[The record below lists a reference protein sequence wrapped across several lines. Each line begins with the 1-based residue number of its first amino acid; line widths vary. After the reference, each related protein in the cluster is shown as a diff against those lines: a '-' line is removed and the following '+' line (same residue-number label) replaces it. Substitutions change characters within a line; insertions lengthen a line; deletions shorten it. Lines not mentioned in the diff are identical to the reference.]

1 MKNRKISLLF
11 RVLTPFS
18 IIFSLSFVLIAS
30 VFNAH
35 YGAEIDLSFVGR
47 VADSIEQ
54 GGKKLAGS
62 ASSSIED
69 AKSRLYVFAEEMS
82 AEEPEADTYAQR
94 SSLEAAEDSGKSS
107 SVYDFMVGGNL
118 VYMSQNDPRWK
129 DLGFKDG
136 DSIGIYGCGPASLA
150 MITSTVTGR
159 DINPYEAAEA
169 MYQKGLYIPSEGSSH
184 AIMTDGLAH
193 FSVKSEGFYEYS
205 SAAVISELKKGNYFA
220 LLTKK
225 GIFSNS
231 TGHFIVLAG
240 LDENG
245 KVLIAD
251 SNSVSNSQR
260 SWDIETILSQ
270 AKYSASSGGPLWLIQ
285 GLAGM

>member
-1 MKNRKISLLF
+1 MKNRTIALLF
-11 RVLTPFS
+11 RVLPPFS
-18 IIFSLSFVLIAS
+18 IVFSLSFILIAS
-30 VFNAH
+30 AFNAH

-47 VADSIEQ
+47 AADSIEQ

-62 ASSSIED
+62 ASASIED
-69 AKSRLYVFAEEMS
+69 AKSRLYVFAEEIS
-82 AEEPEADTYAQR
+82 AEEPESEPYAQ
-94 SSLEAAEDSGKSS
+94 SSASEAAENSGKSS
-107 SVYDFMVGGNL
+107 SVYDFMVGGNF

-150 MITSTVTGR
+150 MIASTVTGR

-169 MYQKGLYIPSEGSSH
+169 MYQKGLYLPAQGSSH

-193 FSVKSEGFYEYS
+193 FSVKSKGFYEYTPE
-205 SAAVISELKKGNYFA
+205 AVISELKKGNYFA

-260 SWDIETILSQ
+260 SWDIETVLSQ
-270 AKYSASSGGPLWLIQ
+270 AKHSASSGGPLWLIQ

>member
-11 RVLTPFS
+11 RVLPPFS
-18 IIFSLSFVLIAS
+18 IVFSLSFILIAS
-30 VFNAH
+30 AFNSH

-47 VADSIEQ
+47 AADSIEQ
-54 GGKKLAGS
+54 GGKKLAES
-62 ASSSIED
+62 ASASIED
-69 AKSRLYVFAEEMS
+69 VRSRMYVFAEEIS
-82 AEEPEADTYAQR
+82 AEEPESDTYAQ
-94 SSLEAAEDSGKSS
+94 SSSAGAPEDQGSSS
-107 SVYDFMVGGNL
+107 SVYDFMVGGNF
-118 VYMSQNDPRWK
+118 VYLSQNDPRWR

-150 MITSTVTGR
+150 MIASTVTGR

-169 MYQKGLYIPSEGSSH
+169 MYQKGLYLPAQGSSH

-193 FSVKSEGFYEYS
+193 FSVKSEGFYEYTPE
-205 SAAVISELKKGNYFA
+205 AVISELKKGNYFV

-225 GIFSNS
+225 GIFSKS

-260 SWDIETILSQ
+260 SWDIETVLSQ
-270 AKYSASSGGPLWLIQ
+270 AKHSASSGGPLWLIQ